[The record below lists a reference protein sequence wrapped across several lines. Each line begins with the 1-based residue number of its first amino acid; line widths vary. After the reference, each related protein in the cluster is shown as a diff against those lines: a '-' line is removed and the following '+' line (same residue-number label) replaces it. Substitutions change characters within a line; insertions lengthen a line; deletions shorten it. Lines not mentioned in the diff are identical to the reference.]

1 MINNQP
7 LLDPHP
13 MWDHQMSSEDK
24 PTALIV
30 HENGITASR
39 LKSIMSQRGWASQIC
54 NDGDKAVDDY
64 VKMKPSMVF
73 LGLNLPTMDGH
84 VAALEIRESDP
95 EARVVFVVSKSRLS
109 KANDAAYSAG
119 AVSVLVTPLTRADID
134 QKWVLMNGP
143 IPNAPGLA
151 DLDALYPDLEDEPSP
166 LPPLPTPPLSEEP
179 SQIDAPPTPLL
190 PLPELPKPKRKRRLL
205 RILILFAMIGSIG
218 FGAAFYLGFVEI

>member
-1 MINNQP
+1 MP
-7 LLDPHP
+7 SD
-13 MWDHQMSSEDK
+13 DK

-30 HENGITASR
+30 HENGFTASR
-39 LKSIMSQRGWASQIC
+39 LKSIMSQRGWDSQIC
-54 NDGDKAVDDY
+54 DDGDKAVDEY
-64 VKMKPSMVF
+64 VKMKPNMVF

-143 IPNAPGLA
+143 IPDAPGLA
-151 DLDALYPDLEDEPSP
+151 DLDTLYPDLEEELPDF
-166 LPPLPTPPLSEEP
+166 PPLPTPQFPEDPSEI
-179 SQIDAPPTPLL
+179 SAPPSPMM
-190 PLPELPKPKRKRRLL
+190 PPPEPPKPKRKRRHL
-205 RILILFAMIGSIG
+205 RILIPLAIIGSIG
-218 FGAAFYLGFVEI
+218 FGVAYYLGFVEL

>member
-1 MINNQP
+1 MTS
-7 LLDPHP
+7 D
-13 MWDHQMSSEDK
+13 DK

-39 LKSIMSQRGWASQIC
+39 LKSIMSQRGWVSQIC
-54 NDGDKAVDDY
+54 NDGDKAVDEY
-64 VKMKPSMVF
+64 VKMKPNMVF
-73 LGLNLPTMDGH
+73 MGLNLPTMDGH

-151 DLDALYPDLEDEPSP
+151 DLDVLYPEIEEETPD
-166 LPPLPTPPLSEEP
+166 LPPLPTLPVEP
-179 SQIDAPPTPLL
+179 SQIDAQPSSLP
-190 PLPELPKPKRKRRLL
+190 PLPEPPKPKRKRRAL
-205 RILILFAMIGSIG
+205 RILILMATIASIG
-218 FGAAFYLGFVEI
+218 FGTASYLGFVEV

>member
-1 MINNQP
+1 MISDQP

-13 MWDHQMSSEDK
+13 MWDHQMTSEDK

-39 LKSIMSQRGWASQIC
+39 LKSIMSQRGWVSRIC
-54 NDGDKAVDDY
+54 DDGDKAVDEY

-95 EARVVFVVSKSRLS
+95 EARIIFVVSKSRLS

-119 AVSVLVTPLTRADID
+119 AVSVLITPLTRADID

-151 DLDALYPDLEDEPSP
+151 DLDALYPDLEDEPP
-166 LPPLPTPPLSEEP
+166 ALLS
-179 SQIDAPPTPLL
+179 
-190 PLPELPKPKRKRRLL
+190 
-205 RILILFAMIGSIG
+205 LIHI
-218 FGAAFYLGFVEI
+218 

>member
-1 MINNQP
+1 MTS
-7 LLDPHP
+7 DG
-13 MWDHQMSSEDK
+13 K

-39 LKSIMSQRGWASQIC
+39 LKSIMSQRGWDSQIC
-54 NDGDKAVDDY
+54 DDGDKAVDEY
-64 VKMKPSMVF
+64 VKMKPNMVF

-143 IPNAPGLA
+143 IPDAPGLA
-151 DLDALYPDLEDEPSP
+151 DLDTLYPDLEEELPD
-166 LPPLPTPPLSEEP
+166 LPPLPTPQFPEGPSEVSVPPSPMTTPPEP
-179 SQIDAPPTPLL
+179 
-190 PLPELPKPKRKRRLL
+190 PKPKRKRRLL
-205 RILILFAMIGSIG
+205 RILIPLAIIGQAG
-218 FGAAFYLGFVEI
+218 FGVAYYLGFVEL

>member
-1 MINNQP
+1 
-7 LLDPHP
+7 
-13 MWDHQMSSEDK
+13 MWDNQMTSDDK

-39 LKSIMSQRGWASQIC
+39 LKSIMSQRGWASRIC
-54 NDGDKAVDDY
+54 NDGDKAVDEY
-64 VKMKPSMVF
+64 VKMKPNMVF
-73 LGLNLPTMDGH
+73 MGLNLPTMDGH

-143 IPNAPGLA
+143 IHNAPGLA
-151 DLDALYPDLEDEPSP
+151 ELDVLYPEIEEETPDLPPLPTLPVEPSQIDAQPSP
-166 LPPLPTPPLSEEP
+166 LPPLPEP
-179 SQIDAPPTPLL
+179 
-190 PLPELPKPKRKRRLL
+190 PKPKRKRRAL
-205 RILILFAMIGSIG
+205 RILILMATIASIG
-218 FGAAFYLGFVEI
+218 FGTAFYLGFVEV

>member
-1 MINNQP
+1 
-7 LLDPHP
+7 
-13 MWDHQMSSEDK
+13 MWDNQMTSDDK

-39 LKSIMSQRGWASQIC
+39 LKSIMSQRGWASRIC
-54 NDGDKAVDDY
+54 NDGDKAVDEY
-64 VKMKPSMVF
+64 VKMKPNMVF
-73 LGLNLPTMDGH
+73 MGLNLPTMDGH

-95 EARVVFVVSKSRLS
+95 EARVVFVVSKSRMS

-151 DLDALYPDLEDEPSP
+151 DLDALYPEIEEEPP
-166 LPPLPTPPLSEEP
+166 DLPPLPTLPVEP
-179 SQIDAPPTPLL
+179 SQTDAPPNQLPTP
-190 PLPELPKPKRKRRLL
+190 PEPPKPKRKSRAS
-205 RILILFAMIGSIG
+205 RILILMVITASIG
-218 FGAAFYLGFVEI
+218 IGAAFYLGFVEI

>member
-1 MINNQP
+1 
-7 LLDPHP
+7 
-13 MWDHQMSSEDK
+13 MWEHQMTSDCK

-30 HENGITASR
+30 HDNGITASR
-39 LKSIMSQRGWASQIC
+39 LKSIMSQRGWDSQIC
-54 NDGDKAVDDY
+54 DDGDKAVDEY
-64 VKMKPSMVF
+64 VKMKPNMVF

-143 IPNAPGLA
+143 IPDAPGLA
-151 DLDALYPDLEDEPSP
+151 DLDTLYPDLEEELPD
-166 LPPLPTPPLSEEP
+166 LPPLPTPQSPEGPDEISVPPSPMMPHPEP
-179 SQIDAPPTPLL
+179 
-190 PLPELPKPKRKRRLL
+190 PKPKSKRNLL
-205 RILILFAMIGSIG
+205 RILIPLVFIGSIG
-218 FGAAFYLGFVEI
+218 FGVAFYLGFVEL

>member
-1 MINNQP
+1 MTT
-7 LLDPHP
+7 DG
-13 MWDHQMSSEDK
+13 K

-39 LKSIMSQRGWASQIC
+39 LKSIMSQRGWDSQIC
-54 NDGDKAVDDY
+54 DDGDKAVDEY
-64 VKMKPSMVF
+64 VKMNPHMVF

-143 IPNAPGLA
+143 IPDAPGLA
-151 DLDALYPDLEDEPSP
+151 DLDTLYPDLEEELPD
-166 LPPLPTPPLSEEP
+166 LPPLSTPQFPEGPSETSAPPSPMMTPPEP
-179 SQIDAPPTPLL
+179 
-190 PLPELPKPKRKRRLL
+190 PKPKRKRRPL
-205 RILILFAMIGSIG
+205 RILIPLAIIGSIG
-218 FGAAFYLGFVEI
+218 FGVAFYLGFVEL

>member
-1 MINNQP
+1 MTT
-7 LLDPHP
+7 DG
-13 MWDHQMSSEDK
+13 K

-39 LKSIMSQRGWASQIC
+39 LKSIMSQRGWDSQIC
-54 NDGDKAVDDY
+54 DDGDKAVDEY
-64 VKMKPSMVF
+64 VKMKPNMVF

-143 IPNAPGLA
+143 IPDAPGLA
-151 DLDALYPDLEDEPSP
+151 DLDTLYPDLEEELPD
-166 LPPLPTPPLSEEP
+166 LPPLPTPQFPEDPSEI
-179 SQIDAPPTPLL
+179 SAPPSPMM
-190 PLPELPKPKRKRRLL
+190 PPPEPPKTKRKRPLL
-205 RILILFAMIGSIG
+205 RILIPLAIIGSIG
-218 FGAAFYLGFVEI
+218 FGVAYYLGFVEL

>member
-1 MINNQP
+1 MTS
-7 LLDPHP
+7 D
-13 MWDHQMSSEDK
+13 DK

-54 NDGDKAVDDY
+54 DDGDKAVDEY
-64 VKMKPSMVF
+64 VKLKPNMVF

-151 DLDALYPDLEDEPSP
+151 DLDVLYPDLGDDPP
-166 LPPLPTPPLSEEP
+166 ALPPMPIPQLSEEP
-179 SQIDAPPTPLL
+179 SHPDDTPPPLP
-190 PLPELPKPKRKRRLL
+190 PLPELPKPKRKRRAL
-205 RILILFAMIGSIG
+205 RILILMATIGSIG
-218 FGAAFYLGFVEI
+218 FGAAFYLGLVEI

>member
-1 MINNQP
+1 
-7 LLDPHP
+7 
-13 MWDHQMSSEDK
+13 MWDNQMTSDDK

-39 LKSIMSQRGWASQIC
+39 LKSIMSQRGWASRIC
-54 NDGDKAVDDY
+54 NDGDKAVDEY
-64 VKMKPSMVF
+64 VKMKPNMVF
-73 LGLNLPTMDGH
+73 MGLNLPTMDGH

-95 EARVVFVVSKSRLS
+95 EARVVFVVSKSRMS

-151 DLDALYPDLEDEPSP
+151 DLDALYPEIEEEPP
-166 LPPLPTPPLSEEP
+166 DLPPLPTLPVEP
-179 SQIDAPPTPLL
+179 SQTDAPPN
-190 PLPELPKPKRKRRLL
+190 PLPTLPEPPMPKRKSRAS
-205 RILILFAMIGSIG
+205 RILILMVITASIG
-218 FGAAFYLGFVEI
+218 IGAAFYLGFVEI

>member
-1 MINNQP
+1 
-7 LLDPHP
+7 
-13 MWDHQMSSEDK
+13 MWADQMTSDDK

-39 LKSIMSQRGWASQIC
+39 LKSIMSQRGWASRIC
-54 NDGDKAVDDY
+54 NDGDKAVDEY
-64 VKMKPSMVF
+64 VKMKPNMVF
-73 LGLNLPTMDGH
+73 MGLNLPTMDGH

-95 EARVVFVVSKSRLS
+95 EARVVFVVSKSRMS

-151 DLDALYPDLEDEPSP
+151 DLDALYPEIEEEPP
-166 LPPLPTPPLSEEP
+166 DLPPLPTLPVEP
-179 SQIDAPPTPLL
+179 SQTDAPPN
-190 PLPELPKPKRKRRLL
+190 PLPTLPEPPKPKRKSRAS
-205 RILILFAMIGSIG
+205 RILILMVITASIG
-218 FGAAFYLGFVEI
+218 IGAAFYLGFVEI

>member
-1 MINNQP
+1 MTS
-7 LLDPHP
+7 D
-13 MWDHQMSSEDK
+13 DK

-39 LKSIMSQRGWASQIC
+39 LKSIMSQRGWVSQIC
-54 NDGDKAVDDY
+54 NDGDKAVDEY
-64 VKMKPSMVF
+64 VKMKPNMVF
-73 LGLNLPTMDGH
+73 MGLNLPTMDGH

-151 DLDALYPDLEDEPSP
+151 DLDVLYPEIEEETPD
-166 LPPLPTPPLSEEP
+166 LPPLPTLPVEP
-179 SQIDAPPTPLL
+179 SQIDAQPSSLP
-190 PLPELPKPKRKRRLL
+190 PLPEPPKPKRKRRAL
-205 RILILFAMIGSIG
+205 RILILMATIASIG
-218 FGAAFYLGFVEI
+218 FGTAAYLGFVEV

>member
-1 MINNQP
+1 MTS
-7 LLDPHP
+7 D
-13 MWDHQMSSEDK
+13 DK

-39 LKSIMSQRGWASQIC
+39 LKSIMSQRGWVSQIC
-54 NDGDKAVDDY
+54 NDGDKAVDEY
-64 VKMKPSMVF
+64 VKMKPNMVF
-73 LGLNLPTMDGH
+73 MGLNLPTMDGH

-151 DLDALYPDLEDEPSP
+151 DLDVLYPEIEEETPDLPPLPTLPVEPSQIDAQPSP
-166 LPPLPTPPLSEEP
+166 LPPLPEP
-179 SQIDAPPTPLL
+179 
-190 PLPELPKPKRKRRLL
+190 PKPKRKRRTL
-205 RILILFAMIGSIG
+205 RILILMATISSIG
-218 FGAAFYLGFVEI
+218 FGTAFYLGFVEV

>member
-1 MINNQP
+1 MISDQP

-13 MWDHQMSSEDK
+13 MWDHQMTSEDK

-39 LKSIMSQRGWASQIC
+39 LKSIMSQRGWVSRIC
-54 NDGDKAVDDY
+54 DDGDKAVDEY

-95 EARVVFVVSKSRLS
+95 EARIIFVVSKSRLS

-119 AVSVLVTPLTRADID
+119 AVSVLITPLTRADID

-166 LPPLPTPPLSEEP
+166 LPPLPSPPLSEEP
-179 SQIDAPPTPLL
+179 SQIDAPLTPLP
-190 PLPELPKPKRKRRLL
+190 PLPEPSKPKRKRRIL
-205 RILILFAMIGSIG
+205 RILILIATIGSIG
-218 FGAAFYLGFVEI
+218 FGAAFYLGVVGI

>member
-1 MINNQP
+1 MTS
-7 LLDPHP
+7 DG
-13 MWDHQMSSEDK
+13 K

-39 LKSIMSQRGWASQIC
+39 LKSIMSQRGWDSQIC
-54 NDGDKAVDDY
+54 DDGDKAVDEY
-64 VKMKPSMVF
+64 VKMKPNMVF

-143 IPNAPGLA
+143 IPDAPGLA
-151 DLDALYPDLEDEPSP
+151 DLDTLYPDLEEELPD
-166 LPPLPTPPLSEEP
+166 LPPLPTPQFPEDPSEISTPPSPMMPPPEP
-179 SQIDAPPTPLL
+179 
-190 PLPELPKPKRKRRLL
+190 PKPKRKRRIL
-205 RILILFAMIGSIG
+205 RILIPLAIIGSIG
-218 FGAAFYLGFVEI
+218 FGVAYYLGFVEL

>member
-1 MINNQP
+1 
-7 LLDPHP
+7 
-13 MWDHQMSSEDK
+13 MWADQMTSDDK

-54 NDGDKAVDDY
+54 DDGDKAVDEY
-64 VKMKPSMVF
+64 VKLKPNMVF

-151 DLDALYPDLEDEPSP
+151 DLDALYPDLGDDPP
-166 LPPLPTPPLSEEP
+166 ALPPMPTPQLSEEP
-179 SQIDAPPTPLL
+179 SHPDDTPPPLP
-190 PLPELPKPKRKRRLL
+190 PLPELPKPKRKRRAL
-205 RILILFAMIGSIG
+205 RILILMATIGSIG
-218 FGAAFYLGFVEI
+218 FGAAFYLGLVEI

>member
-1 MINNQP
+1 MTS
-7 LLDPHP
+7 DG
-13 MWDHQMSSEDK
+13 K

-39 LKSIMSQRGWASQIC
+39 LKSIMSQRGWDSQIC
-54 NDGDKAVDDY
+54 DDGDKAVDEY
-64 VKMKPSMVF
+64 VKMKPTMVF

-143 IPNAPGLA
+143 IPDAPGLA
-151 DLDALYPDLEDEPSP
+151 DLDTLYPDMEEELPD
-166 LPPLPTPPLSEEP
+166 LPPLPTPQSPESPGEISVPPSPMMPHPEP
-179 SQIDAPPTPLL
+179 
-190 PLPELPKPKRKRRLL
+190 PKPKSKRNLL
-205 RILILFAMIGSIG
+205 RILIPLVFIGSIG
-218 FGAAFYLGFVEI
+218 FGVAFYLGFVEL

>member
-1 MINNQP
+1 MP
-7 LLDPHP
+7 SD
-13 MWDHQMSSEDK
+13 DK

-39 LKSIMSQRGWASQIC
+39 LKSIMSQRGWVSQIC
-54 NDGDKAVDDY
+54 DDGDKAVDEY
-64 VKMKPSMVF
+64 VKMKPNMVF

-143 IPNAPGLA
+143 IPDAPGLA
-151 DLDALYPDLEDEPSP
+151 DLDTLYPDLEEELPD
-166 LPPLPTPPLSEEP
+166 LPPLPTLQSPEVPSEISVPPSPMMSPPEP
-179 SQIDAPPTPLL
+179 
-190 PLPELPKPKRKRRLL
+190 PKPKSKRRLL
-205 RILILFAMIGSIG
+205 RILIPLVIIGSIG
-218 FGAAFYLGFVEI
+218 FGVAFYLGFFEL

>member
-1 MINNQP
+1 MTS
-7 LLDPHP
+7 DG
-13 MWDHQMSSEDK
+13 K

-39 LKSIMSQRGWASQIC
+39 LKSIMSQRGWDSQIC
-54 NDGDKAVDDY
+54 DDGDKAVDEY
-64 VKMKPSMVF
+64 VKMKPNMVF

-143 IPNAPGLA
+143 IPDAPGLA
-151 DLDALYPDLEDEPSP
+151 DLDTLYPDLEEELPD
-166 LPPLPTPPLSEEP
+166 LPPLPTPQFPEDPSEISTPPSPMMPPPEP
-179 SQIDAPPTPLL
+179 
-190 PLPELPKPKRKRRLL
+190 PKPKRKRRLL
-205 RILILFAMIGSIG
+205 RILIPLAIIGSIG
-218 FGAAFYLGFVEI
+218 FGVAYYLGFVEL

>member
-1 MINNQP
+1 MTS
-7 LLDPHP
+7 D
-13 MWDHQMSSEDK
+13 DK

-39 LKSIMSQRGWASQIC
+39 LKSIMSQRGWVSQIC
-54 NDGDKAVDDY
+54 NDGDKAVDEY
-64 VKMKPSMVF
+64 VKMKPNMVF
-73 LGLNLPTMDGH
+73 MGLNLPTMDGH

-151 DLDALYPDLEDEPSP
+151 DLDVLYPEIEEETPD
-166 LPPLPTPPLSEEP
+166 LPPLPTLPVEP
-179 SQIDAPPTPLL
+179 SQIDAQPSSLP
-190 PLPELPKPKRKRRLL
+190 PLPEPPKPKRKRRAL
-205 RILILFAMIGSIG
+205 RILILMSTIASIG
-218 FGAAFYLGFVEI
+218 FGTAFYLGFVEV